1 MRISDWSSDVCSSD
15 LPRGGWRGPWW
26 RSPRWRIA
34 ASDRGRSGGAGP
46 KRPGGERMNERV
58 TPLLR
63 VNDLRIGFEL
73 TEGRLVAVAGVSFQ
87 IRRGRTGA
95 LVGESGDRKS
105 VVSQAILGLLPRPPP
120 DRRAPRLFAH
130 PDNRAP

>member
-46 KRPGGERMNERV
+46 KRPGGERMNGRV

-63 VNDLRIGFEL
+63 VNDLRIGVDL
-73 TEGRLVAVAGVSFQ
+73 PEGRLGAVDGVLFSVLPRGTVGTCGAAGARTAGVRHGG
-87 IRRGRTGA
+87 I
-95 LVGESGDRKS
+95 
-105 VVSQAILGLLPRPPP
+105 GLLVSPACGPRGSSS
-120 DRRAPRLFAH
+120 
-130 PDNRAP
+130 

>member
-63 VNDLRIGFEL
+63 VNDLRIGFDL
-73 TEGRLVAVAGVSFQ
+73 PEGRLVAVDGVSFQ
-87 IRRGRTGA
+87 VRRGGTVA
-95 LVGESGDRKS
+95 LVGESGSGKS
-105 VVSQAILGLLPRPPP
+105 VVKIGRAHVCTPVTNSHLVCRLL
-120 DRRAPRLFAH
+120 
-130 PDNRAP
+130 